1 MIHKSV
7 STRINEKPTKILIMY
22 KNNQSSLCNTEL
34 SMNEQFYIL
43 FLLYFNIRTREIG
56 ACSRQDENR
65 RE

>member
-1 MIHKSV
+1 
-7 STRINEKPTKILIMY
+7 MY